1 MTVAQL
7 DATMSAKEFFKWIE
21 YFKSEPQ
28 QADRLEMM
36 LAQLTALMYNMN
48 SKKPI
53 KTMDF
58 LISLDEDIKKSIK
71 MEQMQKDLFADLDK
85 LKRN

>member
-1 MTVAQL
+1 
-7 DATMSAKEFFKWIE
+7 
-21 YFKSEPQ
+21 
-28 QADRLEMM
+28 
-36 LAQLTALMYNMN
+36 MYNMN